1 MLESLVEARAREMLC
16 RTVSQEKRP
25 VPAGAWSID
34 VGLEDVTETIYPP
47 FTKVDR
53 EPDYARTRDVI
64 QKRYGKV
71 TTF

>member
-1 MLESLVEARAREMLC
+1 MVF

-25 VPAGAWSID
+25 VTAGAWSID

-53 EPDYARTRDVI
+53 EPDYARTRDVF
-64 QKRYGKV
+64 QKR
-71 TTF
+71 

>member
-1 MLESLVEARAREMLC
+1 VPELGRNGQMLF

-25 VPAGAWSID
+25 VTAGAWSID

-53 EPDYARTRDVI
+53 EADYARTRDVFR
-64 QKRYGKV
+64 KR
-71 TTF
+71 